1 MSNKSAILLFLPH
14 ATALENALHVSYL
27 DHYNILLMG
36 LFVFNFVQ
44 QQNFMHT
51 YVKRILINEHPIVA
65 LHCLKS
71 LNVSSS
77 HISFDRNFRI
87 CLHHIINQ
95 FSSLP
100 HIHSALPYFLY
111 AIIFLNMHDPNS
123 MFTQNYLFLLKYP
136 LTLKSNPDFSYSFYS
151 FKTQNRCDFSQVAF
165 LQIFWVPSLSLYG
178 TITTPQP
185 MIAVTSS
192 CVGSLPISAN
202 AYKHILTHTCPT
214 HIATDTQTYTREK

>member
-14 ATALENALHVSYL
+14 TTDLENALHVSYL

-51 YVKRILINEHPIVA
+51 DVKRILINEHPIVA

-123 MFTQNYLFLLKYP
+123 MFNAKLFIFAEIPSHSQIQPWFLILLLLLQNP
-136 LTLKSNPDFSYSFYS
+136 
-151 FKTQNRCDFSQVAF
+151 
-165 LQIFWVPSLSLYG
+165 
-178 TITTPQP
+178 
-185 MIAVTSS
+185 
-192 CVGSLPISAN
+192 
-202 AYKHILTHTCPT
+202 
-214 HIATDTQTYTREK
+214 E

>member
-51 YVKRILINEHPIVA
+51 DVKRILINEHPLVA

-111 AIIFLNMHDPNS
+111 AIIFLNMGMDYGLFLVS
-123 MFTQNYLFLLKYP
+123 SLQKKKQYLFIINNMRQKINSKNKREVYLVKLQLGGQKGIEELRIEQEQMRKERGKELGSEKRKKKRRNGP
-136 LTLKSNPDFSYSFYS
+136 L
-151 FKTQNRCDFSQVAF
+151 
-165 LQIFWVPSLSLYG
+165 W
-178 TITTPQP
+178 
-185 MIAVTSS
+185 
-192 CVGSLPISAN
+192 
-202 AYKHILTHTCPT
+202 
-214 HIATDTQTYTREK
+214 